1 MPQISSP
8 SEAFEVVAS
17 QFDAKRAQG
26 VVGTVQLEVSGEGG
40 GMWAVEI
47 ADGTYRLIEG
57 GVDVP
62 TTTLRMNREDF
73 LGIVNGTLKVM
84 DAFLQGRLVLQG
96 DMDLALKFQSIF
108 GLS

>member
-1 MPQISSP
+1 MSQISNP
-8 SEAFEVVAS
+8 SEAFEVVAN
-17 QFDAKRAQG
+17 QFDAERARG
-26 VVGTVQLEVSGEGG
+26 VVGTVQLEVSGEGK
-40 GMWAVEI
+40 WAVEI
-47 ADGTYRLIEG
+47 ADGTYNLVDG
-57 GVDVP
+57 GVDTP

-84 DAFLQGRLVLQG
+84 DAFLQGRISLQG